1 VSAKCWWVAGH
12 LYSFLAL
19 GLGCMWSW
27 TDHAWTEMDWWIH
40 PPSANKNKIR
50 QSILSTDGFIIG
62 KKI

>member
-1 VSAKCWWVAGH
+1 VSFVSANADGWRPFVFFSRAGMH
-12 LYSFLAL
+12 VI
-19 GLGCMWSW
+19 M
-27 TDHAWTEMDWWIH
+27 EMDWWIH